1 MPTEKN
7 KIDAEKNV
15 DADSSR
21 FSWHPAFI
29 EALQMEL
36 QDYQDV
42 LEFHPE
48 YQLTSEP
55 LRIDCVVIKKAKDVI
70 IKKNIAVIFREWNLL
85 EYKDPGDYVSVG
97 DFYKVYAY
105 ACLYASFNKVPITSM
120 TISFV
125 ESRHPRKLLEHLK
138 KERGYKVA
146 ETSSGIY
153 TVSGDI
159 LPIQIIDGG
168 KLSADENLWL
178 KSMSKK
184 LSYAEFSHISAE
196 IKRQGKAARLG
207 AYIYLIAGINDTAMK
222 EEIKNMKKWK
232 NRFYEVMEE
241 TGLAAEFE
249 AKGEARGIAEGAFN
263 IAQNL
268 VKLGVPIETIISAT
282 QLDPE
287 KVKTLYRQAGAN

>member
-1 MPTEKN
+1 MPTEKS
-7 KIDAEKNV
+7 KIDMKENL

-21 FSWHPAFI
+21 ISWHPAFV

-36 QDYQDV
+36 LEYQDV

-55 LRIDCVVIKKAKDVI
+55 LRIDCVVIKKAKGVVI
-70 IKKNIAVIFREWNLL
+70 RKNIAAIFREWNLL
-85 EYKDPGDYVSVG
+85 EYKSPEDYVSVA

-105 ACLYASFNKVPITSM
+105 ACLYASFNKVPITSL

-125 ESRHPRKLLEHLK
+125 ESHYPKKLLDHLK
-138 KERGYKVA
+138 NERGYKVV
-146 ETSSGIY
+146 ETGSGIY

-159 LPIQIIDGG
+159 LPIQVIDSRD
-168 KLSADENLWL
+168 LSMEENLWL

-184 LSYAEFSHISAE
+184 LSYAEFSRVNAE
-196 IKRQGKAARLG
+196 IERQGKAARLG
-207 AYIYLIAGINDTAMK
+207 AYIYLIAGVNDAAMK
-222 EEIKNMKKWK
+222 EEIKKMKKWENK
-232 NRFYEVMEE
+232 FKQVIEE
-241 TGLAAEFE
+241 TGLGAEW
-249 AKGEARGIAEGAFN
+249 EARGWEKGSFS

-268 VKLGVPIETIISAT
+268 VKLGVPIETVISAT

-287 KVKTLYRQAGAN
+287 KVKTLYQQVEAN

>member
-1 MPTEKN
+1 MPTEKK
-7 KIDAEKNV
+7 KINTEENLDTNSA
-15 DADSSR
+15 R
-21 FSWHPAFI
+21 ISWHPAFI

-55 LRIDCVVIKKAKDVI
+55 LRIDCVVIKKAKNVV

-85 EYKDPGDYVSVG
+85 EYKSPDDNVSVA

-105 ACLYASFNKVPITSM
+105 ACLYASFNKVPITSL

-125 ESRHPRKLLEHLK
+125 ESRYPQKLLNHLK
-138 KERGYKVA
+138 NERGYKVV
-146 ETSSGIY
+146 ETCSGIY

-159 LPIQIIDGG
+159 LPIQLIESK
-168 KLSADENLWL
+168 KLSMEENLWL

-184 LSYAEFSHISAE
+184 LSHAEFSHINDE
-196 IKRQGKAARLG
+196 IKRQGKAVRLG
-207 AYIYLIAGINDTAMK
+207 AYLYLIAGVNDTVMK
-222 EEIKNMKKWK
+222 EEIKMKKWE
-232 NRFYEVMEE
+232 NRFNQVIEE
-241 TGLAAEFE
+241 TGLAAEWE
-249 AKGEARGIAEGAFN
+249 ARGEARGEERKSFS

-268 VKLGVPIETIISAT
+268 IKLGVPIETVISAT

-287 KVKTLYRQAGAN
+287 KVKTLYQQVEAN